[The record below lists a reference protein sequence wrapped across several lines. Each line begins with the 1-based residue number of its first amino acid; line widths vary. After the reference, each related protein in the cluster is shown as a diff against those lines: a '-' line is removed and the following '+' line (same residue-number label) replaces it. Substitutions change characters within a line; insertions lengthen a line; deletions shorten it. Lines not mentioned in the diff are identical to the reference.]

1 MRYVTEFR
9 DGAVAA
15 RLVERIQALS
25 PVKANLMEVCG
36 THTMA
41 IARTGIKGLLPE
53 GVSLVSGPGCPVCV
67 TPTRTVDEAI
77 ELARTDGVIL
87 TTFGDMIRVPGTS
100 SSLQHEKAAGRDI
113 RVVYSTLDA
122 LRIAEENPD
131 KTIVFLAVGFETTS
145 PSIACSLQ
153 LAEKKELD
161 NFLILPAHKV
171 VPPAMEALVSCE
183 ELSLDGFICPGHVST
198 IIGSRPYEF
207 LARDHGIPCVITG
220 FEPLDVL
227 QGIYM
232 LLKQVSDGR
241 AEVEIQYTRSV
252 RPEGNELAQKRLYE
266 VFEVGDSTWRGIGTI
281 PGSGLDLREEFKGYD
296 ATKRF
301 DLHIPESKDPPGCR
315 CGDVLRGIMSPSE
328 CGLFGKT
335 CTPEHPVGPCMV
347 SSEGS
352 CAAAIEYGV

>member
-1 MRYVTEFR
+1 MRYVSEFR
-9 DGAVAA
+9 DSTVASK
-15 RLVERIQALS
+15 LVERINALS

-36 THTMA
+36 SHTMA
-41 IARTGIKGLLPE
+41 IARSGIKGLLPE

-67 TPTRTVDEAI
+67 TPTRTVDEAV
-77 ELARTDGVIL
+77 ELARTEGVIL

-131 KTIVFLAVGFETTS
+131 RTVVFLAVGFETTS
-145 PSIACSLQ
+145 PSIACSVQ
-153 LAEKKELD
+153 LAEKKGLD

-171 VPPAMEALVSCE
+171 IPPAMEALVACD
-183 ELSLDGFICPGHVST
+183 ELKLDGFICPGHVST

-207 LARDHGIPCVITG
+207 IARDHNIPCVITG
-220 FEPLDVL
+220 FEPLDIL
-227 QGIYM
+227 QGVEM
-232 LLKQVSDGR
+232 LLKQVRDR
-241 AEVEIQYTRSV
+241 KAAVEIQYTRSV

-281 PGSGLDLREEFKGYD
+281 PSSGLDLREEYEKYD
-296 ATKRF
+296 ATRRF
-301 DLHIPESKDPPGCR
+301 DIKVPESKDPPGCR
-315 CGDVLRGIMSPSE
+315 CGDVLRGIMSPGQ

-352 CAAAIEYGV
+352 CAAAHEYGV